1 MGISHGVRAMFVHI
15 RRGWELPE
23 SAATPED
30 LVLGRRRALAG
41 LGAGLAVTATARRAR
56 AQEALTPNPRFPP
69 GRDITPERDATTYNN
84 YYEFSEDK
92 NLWRAAQKLPQSPW
106 SVEFA
111 GEVEKPRTIAF
122 DDLMKQVKVEE
133 RVYRHR
139 CVEAWAMTVP
149 WTGFQL
155 SELIRLAAPKA
166 SAKYVTFTTLADEKH
181 MPGLDTPF
189 YPWPYLE
196 GLAMDEAANELAFIA
211 TGLYGKPLP
220 PQNGGPIRLVTPWKY
235 GFKSA
240 KAIVK
245 VSFVEKQ
252 PSTFWE
258 AINPDEYGFWANVNP
273 KVPHPRWS
281 QATERLLGS
290 DQRVPTQL
298 FNGYAEFVAPLYAG
312 RTNEKLFM

>member
-1 MGISHGVRAMFVHI
+1 
-15 RRGWELPE
+15 
-23 SAATPED
+23 
-30 LVLGRRRALAG
+30 
-41 LGAGLAVTATARRAR
+41 
-56 AQEALTPNPRFPP
+56 
-69 GRDITPERDATTYNN
+69 
-84 YYEFSEDK
+84 
-92 NLWRAAQKLPQSPW
+92 
-106 SVEFA
+106 
-111 GEVEKPRTIAF
+111 
-122 DDLMKQVKVEE
+122 
-133 RVYRHR
+133 
-139 CVEAWAMTVP
+139 MTVP

-155 SELIRLAAPKA
+155 SDLLKIAGPKS
-166 SAKYVTFTTLADEKH
+166 SAKYVVFTTLQDEAH
-181 MPGLDTPF
+181 MPGLDAPF

-245 VSFVEKQ
+245 VSFTEKR
-252 PSTFWE
+252 PNTFWE

-273 KVPHPRWS
+273 EVPHPRWS

-290 DQRVPTQL
+290 DERVPTKL
-298 FNGYAEFVAPLYAG
+298 YNGYAEIVAPLYTN